1 MKRLLIA
8 DDDAGMRAALEARF
22 QRRGWLV
29 DVAVDGTEALQKF
42 RAGQHSLVITDVRM
56 PGRDGFELLREVQ
69 KREVLAREVQS
80 SSART
85 AVILLTAYGC
95 VPDAVQA
102 MRDGACDYLVKP
114 VCFEKLELAV
124 EQVLRRAGN
133 SGEEFRNHKSK
144 NQDQHKDGETLIG
157 RSPAWEEALD
167 RARQAAATD
176 ADILI
181 EAESG
186 TGKELVARLIHRLS
200 GRKRGP
206 FVALNCTAFPET
218 LLESELFGHA
228 RGAFTGAVGARPG
241 KFEMANGGTL
251 LLDEVGEMPLALQPK
266 LLRALQEREFDR
278 LGSNQTVRVDIRVI
292 ATTNRALEAAVA
304 EGRFRAD
311 LFYRLNVIPLSLP
324 PLRERAGDIRALAE
338 YYAVLYSA
346 PHPANR
352 LGEHGAGEVGQT
364 TIGQT
369 TASVRLSRELVA
381 RLETQPWPG
390 NVRELANFVRRAVAL
405 SLSRG
410 AEIGLEAFDH
420 GKNMQGKTL
429 SEMNQPGMRQLRES
443 LPTGSPLPPEWKPGL
458 SLGEMERQLFAMT
471 LDSTGGNRARAA
483 ELLGVS
489 LRTVRNKVRE
499 FGLPPRNNYRNQLP
513 SNAIRSNALKDN
525 VLQDINH
532 SNKKEQ
538 TCP

>member
-29 DVAVDGTEALQKF
+29 DVAVNGTEALAKF
-42 RAGQHSLVITDVRM
+42 RAGLHSLVITDVRM
-56 PGRDGFELLREVQ
+56 PGRDGFELMREVQ
-69 KREVLAREVQS
+69 T

-95 VPDAVQA
+95 VPDAVEA
-102 MRDGACDYLVKP
+102 MRNGACDYLVKP

-124 EQVLRRAGN
+124 EQVLRRA
-133 SGEEFRNHKSK
+133 EEFG
-144 NQDQHKDGETLIG
+144 KDTETLIG
-157 RSPAWEEALD
+157 HSPVWEQALD

-176 ADILI
+176 ADVLI

-186 TGKELVARLIHRLS
+186 TGKELIARLIHRLS
-200 GRKRGP
+200 RRKQGP
-206 FVALNCTAFPET
+206 FIALNCTAFPET

-241 KFEMANGGTL
+241 KFETASGGTL

-278 LGSNQTVRVDIRVI
+278 LGSNQTVHVDIRVI
-292 ATTNRALEAAVA
+292 ATTNRPLEAAVG

-311 LFYRLNVIPLSLP
+311 LYYRLNVIPISLP
-324 PLRERAGDIRALAE
+324 PLRDRAGDIPELAE
-338 YYAVLYSA
+338 YFAGLYAA
-346 PHPANR
+346 PGTPGTRGTNA
-352 LGEHGAGEVGQT
+352 
-364 TIGQT
+364 
-369 TASVRLSRELVA
+369 RLSRELLA
-381 RLETQPWPG
+381 RLEEHAWPG

-405 SLSRG
+405 SRG
-410 AEIGLEAFDH
+410 GEIGVEAFDH
-420 GKNMQGKTL
+420 GKIM
-429 SEMNQPGMRQLRES
+429 PPR
-443 LPTGSPLPPEWKPGL
+443 LPRSPEWKPGL

-471 LDSTGGNRARAA
+471 LESTGGNRARAA

-499 FGLPPRNNYRNQLP
+499 FGLPPRNNYRNHLL
-513 SNAIRSNALKDN
+513 NN
-525 VLQDINH
+525 VLRN
-532 SNKKEQ
+532 NKEQ
-538 TCP
+538 PCP

>member
-29 DVAVDGTEALQKF
+29 DVAVNGTEALQKF
-42 RAGQHSLVITDVRM
+42 RAGLHSLVITDVRM
-56 PGRDGFELLREVQ
+56 PGRDGFELMREV
-69 KREVLAREVQS
+69 RT

-95 VPDAVQA
+95 VPDAVEA
-102 MRDGACDYLVKP
+102 MRNGACDYLVKP

-124 EQVLRRAGN
+124 EQVLRRAG
-133 SGEEFRNHKSK
+133 EFG
-144 NQDQHKDGETLIG
+144 KDTETLIG
-157 RSPAWEEALD
+157 RSPAWEQALD
-167 RARQAAATD
+167 RARQAASAD
-176 ADILI
+176 ADVLI

-186 TGKELVARLIHRLS
+186 TGKELIARLIHRLS
-200 GRKRGP
+200 RRKPGP
-206 FVALNCTAFPET
+206 FVALNCTAFPEA

-241 KFEMANGGTL
+241 KFETASGGTL

-292 ATTNRALEAAVA
+292 ATSNRRLDAAVA

-311 LFYRLNVIPLSLP
+311 LYDRLNVIPIALP
-324 PLRERAGDIRALAE
+324 PLRDRAGDIRELAE
-338 YYAVLYSA
+338 YFAGLYAA
-346 PHPANR
+346 P
-352 LGEHGAGEVGQT
+352 GAQ
-364 TIGQT
+364 
-369 TASVRLSRELVA
+369 VRMSRELFS
-381 RLETQPWPG
+381 RLEEHTWPG

-405 SLSRG
+405 SPG
-410 AEIGLEAFDH
+410 GEIGVEAFDH
-420 GKNMQGKTL
+420 GKI
-429 SEMNQPGMRQLRES
+429 
-443 LPTGSPLPPEWKPGL
+443 LPEKLPPRSPQWKAGL

-471 LDSTGGNRARAA
+471 LDATGGNRARAA

-499 FGLPPRNNYRNQLP
+499 FGLPPRGNYRNGLRGGDL
-513 SNAIRSNALKDN
+513 RSGN
-525 VLQDINH
+525 INDTDH
-532 SNKKEQ
+532 HQEQ
-538 TCP
+538 SCP

>member
-1 MKRLLIA
+1 VKRLLIA

-22 QRRGWLV
+22 QRRGWMV

-56 PGRDGFELLREVQ
+56 PGCDGFEVMREVQ
-69 KREVLAREVQS
+69 ARETETREAQCS
-80 SSART
+80 LART

-95 VPDAVQA
+95 VPDAVEA
-102 MRDGACDYLVKP
+102 MRNGACDYLVKP

-133 SGEEFRNHKSK
+133 PGKEFG
-144 NQDQHKDGETLIG
+144 KDKDKGKDRGKDRDKDRTKDKDAETLIG
-157 RSPAWEEALD
+157 HSPAWERALD

-186 TGKELVARLIHRLS
+186 TGKELIARYIHRLS
-200 GRKRGP
+200 QRRTGP

-241 KFEMANGGTL
+241 KFEAAHGGTL

-304 EGRFRAD
+304 GGRFRAD

-324 PLRERAGDIRALAE
+324 PLRERAGDIGELAE
-338 YYAVLYSA
+338 YYAALYSA
-346 PHPANR
+346 PHSANR
-352 LGEHGAGEVGQT
+352 FGGRGEN
-364 TIGQT
+364 
-369 TASVRLSRELVA
+369 TALPVRLSAELVA
-381 RLETQPWPG
+381 RLEAQAWPG
-390 NVRELANFVRRAVAL
+390 NVRELANFVRRAVVL

-410 AEIGLEAFDH
+410 GEIGVEAFEH
-420 GKNMQGKTL
+420 GK
-429 SEMNQPGMRQLRES
+429 S
-443 LPTGSPLPPEWKPGL
+443 LPGKSLLATNVVEGGLPACPPGSPEWKPGL

-471 LDSTGGNRARAA
+471 LESTGGNRARAA

-499 FGLPPRNNYRNQLP
+499 FGLPPRTNYRSEVRKPGLDEKVV
-513 SNAIRSNALKDN
+513 RGN
-525 VLQDINH
+525 V
-532 SNKKEQ
+532 
-538 TCP
+538 